1 MSATNYASRN
11 SCRAKIKQL
20 QGQSRST
27 VAVILSALICAE
39 FGVQYR
45 HLGWIHST
53 IFVFHNEGL
62 LVLQNSVWVVEGVV
76 SVTGNHS
83 VPLSDRGFKTWCL
96 LPTQSLRKVYSANFC
111 YVPDK
116 QNHRVVKAG
125 NDLWRVPSRSRSHS
139 TTSSWILISKDGDPT
154 ASLAKRVLCS
164 LMEQKIHLL
173 YLHFAEVI
181 SEDAKTSKHLLRYMI
196 FFFNFLLLFPEY
208 FLLVDVM
215 VFPICALQ
223 RGSSYQFS
231 FLHCTQNYLK
241 WYLQATV
248 VLGLFNS
255 PDNALCRLL

>member
-196 FFFNFLLLFPEY
+196 FFF
-208 FLLVDVM
+208 
-215 VFPICALQ
+215 
-223 RGSSYQFS
+223 
-231 FLHCTQNYLK
+231 
-241 WYLQATV
+241 
-248 VLGLFNS
+248 
-255 PDNALCRLL
+255 